1 MTSEEARAHARLRQA
16 VAASV
21 AVACGVTVAVVPGC
35 GLALGGLG
43 AAQGTDASGDDA
55 LALEETSVDDG
66 RQHDEETPDSAEA
79 DATQDPAV
87 MLAQA
92 GSLATGTGLA
102 QQTHIL
108 YATNSAR
115 WWLFWIAAGQPQ
127 QLQVS
132 SSPDF
137 VTWTVATPL
146 ALPAAHGGI
155 GGNFSAAYADL
166 GGVDVVHLTFS
177 LHFAPSD
184 SRHLHAR
191 ATLSGGAILWG
202 QPLQLTQ
209 IDSTLTDPDGPAT
222 MVMPDGHIWD
232 STGWAQYFGTGNE
245 VAWESSG
252 TDQGTSWDG
261 MFGGQQGIATATDTV
276 NARALFTVGTGATPF
291 ALWALGD
298 QVPDPSNVGWSQD
311 NTIWSVSP
319 GTVFPTGNTQSSD
332 DWDAVLVSATD
343 LRVVRRTIDS
353 NYDHVSYDGSSWTT
367 MAAPPNDPGLI
378 ETGVVALSDGPRVAI
393 VAIGSDPASSVR
405 MTEWTG
411 VSWSAWTTLDGF
423 PAQRG
428 ALSGWSSSGG
438 HAAVIWTE
446 APAGQDAGG
455 DYAVKGMA
463 VQL

>member
-1 MTSEEARAHARLRQA
+1 MTSEAAMARGRLRLA
-16 VAASV
+16 VAAGMT
-21 AVACGVTVAVVPGC
+21 VACGGAVAVVPGC
-35 GLALGGLG
+35 GLGLSGLG
-43 AAQGTDASGDDA
+43 ASPGADASGDDTIA
-55 LALEETSVDDG
+55 PDAPSVDDG
-66 RQHDEETPDSAEA
+66 GQHDEEALDAA
-79 DATQDPAV
+79 DADAARDPAAT
-87 MLAQA
+87 LAQA
-92 GSLATGTGLA
+92 GPIATGTGLA

-108 YATNSAR
+108 YATHSAR

-137 VTWTVATPL
+137 VTWTAATPL

-155 GGNFSAAYADL
+155 GGNFSATYADL

-209 IDSTLTDPDGPAT
+209 IDSTLGDPDGPAT
-222 MVMPDGHIWD
+222 MVMPDGHVWD
-232 STGWAQYFGTGNE
+232 STGWAQYLGTGNE

-261 MFGGQQGIATATDTV
+261 VFGGQQGIATATDTV
-276 NARALFTVGTGATPF
+276 NARALFTVGTGADPF
-291 ALWALGD
+291 ALWDLGD
-298 QVPDPSNVGWSQD
+298 QEPYPSNVGWSQ
-311 NTIWSVSP
+311 NTIGWSLMP
-319 GTVFPTGNTQSSD
+319 GIVFPTGKMQSSD
-332 DWDAVLVSATD
+332 DWDAVLVSPTD
-343 LRVVRRTIDS
+343 LRVLRRTIDS
-353 NYDHVSYDGSSWTT
+353 NYDHLSYDGSSWTT
-367 MAAPPNDPGLI
+367 MAAPPSDPGLI
-378 ETGVVALSDGPRVAI
+378 GTGVVAISDGPRVAI

-428 ALSGWSSSGG
+428 ALSGWSSTG

-455 DYAVKGMA
+455 NYVVMGMP

>member
-1 MTSEEARAHARLRQA
+1 MISEAARARARLRL
-16 VAASV
+16 AALVSV
-21 AVACGVTVAVVPGC
+21 AVACGAAAAAVPGC
-35 GLALGGLG
+35 GLGVSGLG
-43 AAQGTDASGDDA
+43 ASPGADASGDDV
-55 LALEETSVDDG
+55 LGSDETSADDG
-66 RQHDEETPDSAEA
+66 RQRDEEALDAA
-79 DATQDPAV
+79 DGDAPLDPAAT
-87 MLAQA
+87 LGQA
-92 GSLATGTGLA
+92 GPLPTGTGLA

-108 YATNSAR
+108 YANHSAR
-115 WWLFWIAAGQPQ
+115 WWLFWIGAAQPQ

-137 VTWTVATPL
+137 VTWTAATPL

-202 QPLQLTQ
+202 TPLQLTQ
-209 IDSTLTDPDGPAT
+209 IDSTLGDPDGPAT
-222 MVMPDGHIWD
+222 MVMPDGHVWD
-232 STGWAQYFGTGNE
+232 STGWAQYLGTGNE
-245 VAWESSG
+245 VAWESTG

-276 NARALFTVGTGATPF
+276 SARALFTVGTGATPF
-291 ALWALGD
+291 ALWDLAD
-298 QVPDPSNVGWSQD
+298 QEPYPSNVGWSQD
-311 NTIWSVSP
+311 STIWNLMP
-319 GTVFPTGNTQSSD
+319 GTVFPTGEMQSSD
-332 DWDAVLVSATD
+332 DWDGVQVSPTD
-343 LRVVRRTIDS
+343 LRVIRRTIDS
-353 NYDHVSYDGSSWTT
+353 NYDHLSYDGSSWTT
-367 MAAPPNDPGLI
+367 MAAPPPDPGLI
-378 ETGVVALSDGPRVAI
+378 GTGVVTLSDGPRVAI

-428 ALSGWSSSGG
+428 ALSGWSSAG

-446 APAGQDAGG
+446 APSGQDAGG
-455 DYAVKGMA
+455 SYAVMGMP